1 MAPTYALEATLESAY
16 KGKTVFV
23 TGHTGFKGSWLCEW
37 LLMLGAKVVGYAT
50 EPPSEPSLFGA
61 LGLSERVHKDK
72 RADVRDYETLRSS
85 LAQAQPD
92 YVFHLAAQPLVR
104 QSFADPVETIHT
116 NVNGTLNVLE
126 ALRQLGK
133 ACTVVCITTDKVYR
147 NEEWLYAYREH
158 DPLGGFDPYSA
169 SKACADIL
177 TNSYQQ
183 SFFAASAMGAAAVNV
198 ATARGG
204 NVIGGGDWAKDRIVP
219 DCMRALAAGETIQV
233 RNRHATRPWQHVL
246 ELLSGYLTLGA
257 ATQTAADAGDK
268 ERLAQLCSAYNFG
281 PQLDSNRSVKVLVES
296 ILAEW
301 PGNWQDFSEENAP
314 HEAGKLNL
322 TIDKAY
328 HSLGWSP
335 RWRFEETIAQTV
347 AWYRTYYASEPSP
360 ESVQKLTR
368 SQIEQYLSS

>member
-1 MAPTYALEATLESAY
+1 M
-16 KGKTVFV
+16 
-23 TGHTGFKGSWLCEW
+23 
-37 LLMLGAKVVGYAT
+37 VGYAT
-50 EPPSEPSLFGA
+50 EPPSEPSLFEA
-61 LGLSERVHKDK
+61 LGLSERIQEDN
-72 RADVRDYETLRSS
+72 RADVRDYETLHSS
-85 LAQAQPD
+85 LERTQPD

-116 NVNGTLNVLE
+116 NVNGTLNLLE
-126 ALRQLGK
+126 ALRQLGR

-147 NEEWLYAYREH
+147 NEEWLYAYREL

-183 SFFAASAMGAAAVNV
+183 SFFAASAAGEAAINV

-246 ELLSGYLTLGA
+246 ELLSGYLSLGA
-257 ATQTAADAGDK
+257 ATQAAADAGDI
-268 ERLAQLCSAYNFG
+268 ERLAELCSAYNFG
-281 PQLDSNRSVKVLVES
+281 PQLDSNRSVKVLVEA
-296 ILAEW
+296 ILNEW
-301 PGNWQDFSEENAP
+301 PGDWQDFSEENPP

-335 RWRFEETIAQTV
+335 RWRFKETIAQTV
-347 AWYRTYYASEPSP
+347 AWYRSYYEAEPSP
-360 ESVQKLTR
+360 ESVQRLTR
-368 SQIEQYLSS
+368 LQIEQYLDS

>member
-1 MAPTYALEATLESAY
+1 MTLESAY

-50 EPPSEPSLFGA
+50 EPPSTPSHFEA
-61 LGLSERVHKDK
+61 LGLSGRIHKDE
-72 RADVRDYETLRSS
+72 RADVRDYETLYES
-85 LAQAQPD
+85 LKKAQPD

-104 QSFADPVETIHT
+104 QSFADPVETVQT

-126 ALRQLGK
+126 ALRQLNR

-183 SFFAASAMGAAAVNV
+183 SFFAASAAGKTPINV

-204 NVIGGGDWAKDRIVP
+204 NVIGGGDWAADRIVP
-219 DCMRALAAGETIQV
+219 DCMRALAKGETIQV

-246 ELLSGYLTLGA
+246 ELLSGYLLLA
-257 ATQTAADAGDK
+257 AKTQRASTEGNI
-268 ERLAQLCSAYNFG
+268 ERVAELCTPYNFG
-281 PQLDSNRSVKVLVES
+281 PQLDSNRSVKALVET
-296 ILAEW
+296 ILEAW
-301 PGNWQDFSEENAP
+301 PGDWQDFSEENPP

-328 HSLGWSP
+328 HSLGWAP
-335 RWRFEETIAQTV
+335 RWNFAETISQTV
-347 AWYRTYYASEPSP
+347 AWYRRYYESDHSP
-360 ESVQKLTR
+360 EEVQRLTR
-368 SQIEQYLSS
+368 SQIERYLVAT